1 MTLEH
6 VSQGVCMYDAE
17 QRLIFCNSKY
27 AELYQFAEHITR
39 PGITLREILEARLAK
54 ESGPFLDNYI
64 EQRIREVTT
73 NKPYSVV
80 NLLRDGR
87 YISVVH
93 RPMPQG
99 GWVATHE
106 DITEAQRREES
117 FRLLFESNPVPMWL
131 IDNSTLAYVAVNEAA
146 VLKYGYSRDAFLGMR
161 LTDILLPK
169 STARSA
175 KR

>member
-1 MTLEH
+1 MF
-6 VSQGVCMYDAE
+6 DAE

-27 AELYQFAEHITR
+27 AELYQLSKQETR
-39 PGITLREILEARLAK
+39 PGTALRAILEARLAK
-54 ESGPFLDNYI
+54 ESGPRRENYI

-80 NLLRDGR
+80 NQLRDGR

-106 DITEAQRREES
+106 DVTEAQRREES
-117 FRLLFESNPVPMWL
+117 FRLLFENNPVPMWL
-131 IDNSTLAYVAVNEAA
+131 IDKRTLAFVAVNEAV
-146 VLKYGYSRDAFLGMR
+146 VLKYGYSREAFGSR
-161 LTDILLPK
+161 
-169 STARSA
+169 RSSRA
-175 KR
+175 